1 MGMLDGKVALV
12 TGAGG
17 GLGRAHA
24 ILLAKEGAK
33 VVVNDLGGARD
44 GTGASASMAD
54 GVVDEI
60 NASGGAAVAHYGSVT
75 SREDAEGMVK
85 AAVDSFGKVVQKH
98 DRRHVGRGYGRA
110 SARHLLG
117 LQGRLRSND

>member
-54 GVVDEI
+54 GVVEEI
-60 NASGGAAVAHYGSVT
+60 NAAGGEAVAHYGSVT

-85 AAVDSFGKVVQKH
+85 AAVDRQLWQNRHS
-98 DRRHVGRGYGRA
+98 DR
-110 SARHLLG
+110 
-117 LQGRLRSND
+117 